1 MIFGPLSALAKDH
14 LMAMTSSARHPR
26 GEARKNGRW
35 RRGGS
40 PQAPTQVI
48 KSSHRLDRG
57 GAPRGDGSLLPR
69 QQLRKYECDGR
80 GEKHKNHGC
89 NESTRDELLAGRHR
103 MVGIFRGHVAF

>member
-1 MIFGPLSALAKDH
+1 VFEKTR
-14 LMAMTSSARHPR
+14 TSC
-26 GEARKNGRW
+26 
-35 RRGGS
+35 
-40 PQAPTQVI
+40 QAELVT
-48 KSSHRLDRG
+48 
-57 GAPRGDGSLLPR
+57 RGDGSLLPR